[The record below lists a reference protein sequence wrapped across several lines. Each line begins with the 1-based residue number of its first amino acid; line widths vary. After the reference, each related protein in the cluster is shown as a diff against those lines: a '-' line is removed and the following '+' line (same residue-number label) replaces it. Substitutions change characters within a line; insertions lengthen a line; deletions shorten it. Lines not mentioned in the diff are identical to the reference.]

1 MGRSQSIEADRFL
14 ENNSMRSKHRL
25 FCILAAGALTLVLA
39 GCSLAPQ
46 DDGEGIATLRLRV
59 QSLEARLQALES
71 KPNQVSEAVAKARA
85 AVAFLWGSY
94 TFIDSTGSPL
104 RHVLDE
110 AGEPISDAQGVPLVD
125 VTGTGSVAVTQ
136 YSGTAFLVDGKGHL
150 LTNRHVAEPWW
161 EDESSAPLLA
171 AGLRPVFIQLR
182 AFFQERSDGVPIE
195 VLQVDTELDV
205 ALVRTVGWIPGAKSL
220 SVHPESVR
228 EGAPVFLVGYP
239 TGLDAVVSRLEY
251 KEQAELEKATGNNDY
266 AKALIL
272 AQRKELRP
280 SITGGFL
287 WEVLPNTLVYDAH
300 TIGGSSGGPVLDRQ
314 GQVIGINAAYLS
326 GFRAI
331 NYGIPIRFG
340 QELLQGRGQKAQGA
354 IRETPELVGIGG
366 KITKIPRNTAAVH
379 DDAGRQK

>member
-1 MGRSQSIEADRFL
+1 
-14 ENNSMRSKHRL
+14 MRLKYSL
-25 FCILAAGALTLVLA
+25 PYILVAGLTAPMLP
-39 GCSLAPQ
+39 GCSILP
-46 DDGEGIATLRLRV
+46 GWNGKGTETLRLKV
-59 QSLEARLQALES
+59 QNLEARLQALDS
-71 KPNQVSEAVAKARA
+71 KPDQVSEAVAKARA

-94 TFIDSTGSPL
+94 TFTDSTGRPL
-104 RHVLDE
+104 RHVLDD

-125 VTGTGSVAVTQ
+125 VTGKGSVAVTQ

-195 VLQVDTELDV
+195 VLRVDTELDV
-205 ALVRTVGWIPGAKSL
+205 ALVRTVGWIPGAEPL
-220 SVHPESVR
+220 SVLPYSERVQ
-228 EGAPVFLVGYP
+228 EGQPVFLVGYP
-239 TGLDAVVSRLEY
+239 TGLDAVVSKLEY
-251 KEQAELEKATGNNDY
+251 KEQAELEKATGSNDY

-300 TIGGSSGGPVLDRQ
+300 TIGGSSGGPVLNRQ
-314 GQVIGINAAYLS
+314 GRVIGINAAYLS

-340 QELLQGRGQKAQGA
+340 RELLQGRGLEPSGPTREAPKIIQESKGNHEGSLITPFGSAVNSGA
-354 IRETPELVGIGG
+354 WILGNSGP
-366 KITKIPRNTAAVH
+366 
-379 DDAGRQK
+379 